1 MQSLQH
7 HRKHVG
13 PVQRKKKTVV
23 IKLNRDVKWSFFW
36 HMRTKWARY
45 ASWDISL
52 KRLRGPFVRG
62 HGSLQE
68 HRTHS
73 FSPQRFCLELS
84 NTYIKKPHTHT
95 LKHICNHTLSHVY
108 THLVTLKLGQC
119 EAAKALLRWEEREK
133 RWRWR
138 VKVGRFRGQIRLCS
152 HITALHSRGYGAWL
166 HTAAAIMF
174 VQALCHASH
183 LQEVT

>member
-1 MQSLQH
+1 M
-7 HRKHVG
+7 V
-13 PVQRKKKTVV
+13 
-23 IKLNRDVKWSFFW
+23 FFW
-36 HMRTKWARY
+36 HKRTNRARY

-62 HGSLQE
+62 RGSLQE

-73 FSPQRFCLELS
+73 FSPRRFRLELG
-84 NTYIKKPHTHT
+84 NTYMKNTHT
-95 LKHICNHTLSHVY
+95 KTHMQLHTESRIHTSCYSKIRPVWSCQSPAEM
-108 THLVTLKLGQC
+108 G
-119 EAAKALLRWEEREK
+119 RE

-152 HITALHSRGYGAWL
+152 HITALHSRSYGAWL